1 MTVKNADQTAVA
13 AQTSSIAATLT
24 THVQSGCTANS
35 NAVVSVNS
43 VTQAANGDL
52 QLTYTCSGVSDH
64 DTCQQSLNTAA
75 QSPAIQQ
82 TVGKCSQSSDT
93 TSKPTQKPTAAPA
106 ATTKAAA
113 TTKKPETQA
122 PDTTKKPE
130 TQAPPTT
137 KKPETQAP
145 PTTKK
150 PETQAPPTT
159 KKPETQAPP
168 TTKKPET
175 QAPPTTKKPETQAPP
190 TTKKPADTTKASVQ
204 SSTKSG
210 KKMSRLILIILSY

>member
-1 MTVKNADQTAVA
+1 MTVKNAAQPALA
-13 AQTSSIAATLT
+13 AQTASIAATLT

-43 VTQAANGDL
+43 VTKAANGDL

-75 QSPAIQQ
+75 QSPVIQQ
-82 TVGKCSQSSDT
+82 TIGKCSQSSDT
-93 TSKPTQKPTAAPA
+93 TSKTTQKPPAAPA
-106 ATTKAAA
+106 ATTKAPAITQKPQTQAPATTQKPQTQAPA

-122 PDTTKKPE
+122 P
-130 TQAPPTT
+130 A
-137 KKPETQAP
+137 
-145 PTTKK
+145 
-150 PETQAPPTT
+150 
-159 KKPETQAPP
+159 
-168 TTKKPET
+168 
-175 QAPPTTKKPETQAPP
+175 

>member
-1 MTVKNADQTAVA
+1 MTVKNAAQTAVA
-13 AQTSSIAATLT
+13 AQTDNLAAILT

-35 NAVVSVNS
+35 NAVVNVNS
-43 VTQAANGDL
+43 VTKAANGDL

-106 ATTKAAA
+106 PTTTKAAA
-113 TTKKPETQA
+113 TTQKPQTQAPTTTKKPETQA
-122 PDTTKKPE
+122 P
-130 TQAPPTT
+130 A
-137 KKPETQAP
+137 
-145 PTTKK
+145 
-150 PETQAPPTT
+150 
-159 KKPETQAPP
+159 
-168 TTKKPET
+168 
-175 QAPPTTKKPETQAPP
+175 

-210 KKMSRLILIILSY
+210 KKMSRLIFVILSYLIKIQ